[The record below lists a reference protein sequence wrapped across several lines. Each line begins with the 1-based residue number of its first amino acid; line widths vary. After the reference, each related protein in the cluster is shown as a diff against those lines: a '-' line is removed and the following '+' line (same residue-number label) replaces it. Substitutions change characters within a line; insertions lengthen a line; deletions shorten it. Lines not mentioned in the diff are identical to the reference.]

1 MIIFWVCNFLSSC
14 VSLCVCARGSVLLHP
29 PMWTK
34 MGLCHLLVCCSA
46 WVHLYMHFK
55 IRRDDKHTRIRY
67 THLNFPSMH
76 LNGSIHIQMRPNIR
90 LSFPVCIYCCICI
103 TRANI
108 YQNMHKW
115 AVPPGQSLADNE
127 LLHSCILGKF
137 RMVPQSV
144 AKNGHIYIYIY
155 TPTSETFLCKVSK
168 ISRM

>member
-1 MIIFWVCNFLSSC
+1 MIIFWVCNFLGSC

-55 IRRDDKHTRIRY
+55 IRRDDKHTYTY

-108 YQNMHKW
+108 YIKTCTNGRYHPVKVWLTMNCIHVFW
-115 AVPPGQSLADNE
+115 GNFGWYLN
-127 LLHSCILGKF
+127 LLL
-137 RMVPQSV
+137 RMD
-144 AKNGHIYIYIY
+144 IYIY